1 MATEYRTETIF
12 TWGAPPL
19 KFGVGALD
27 ELGFDLGQM
36 GLSRVLIVTDEGVA
50 ATGVPQRAAESMQS
64 AGLKPTIFSGVH
76 VEPTDQ
82 SLREAAD
89 FARDTDWDGFVA
101 IGGGSSIDTAKAIN
115 LLTTNPG
122 DLMDYINKPVGGGK
136 APTQPLKPL
145 IAVPTT
151 AGTGSESTAM
161 CVLDVLALKVKTGI
175 SHPKLRP
182 VLAVVDPLTTLTV
195 PPHVTAS
202 TGLDVLC
209 HALESYTAR
218 HYESYARRRP
228 EQRAV
233 YVGNNPVS
241 DAFIEKALPLLS
253 RSFRRAVL
261 TGNDL
266 AARTD
271 MIMAASFAGMGFGNA
286 GVHLPHACAYPI
298 AGLVA
303 SPMAQTAIVSG
314 SQPGHSSRGET
325 PRTPPVRGYRPPDYP
340 QAEPMVPHGESV
352 SLTAPAAFRFTFPS
366 DPERH
371 LRAAA
376 LLDPRAA
383 DSGEPRERLPRAI
396 VSLMRD
402 IGMPNGIGAIGF
414 RDEDIPDLVEGTL
427 KQQRILSM
435 APRDVMPEDL
445 AAIFRNSIDNW

>member
-1 MATEYRTETIF
+1 MATQYRTETIF

-27 ELGFDLGQM
+27 EIGFDLGQM
-36 GLSRVLIVTDEGVA
+36 GLSRILIVTDEGVA
-50 ATGVPQRAAESMQS
+50 ATGIPLRAAESMQG
-64 AGLKPTIFSGVH
+64 AGLKPTLFTGVH

-82 SLREAAD
+82 SLREAVE

-122 DLMDYINKPVGGGK
+122 DLMDYINKPVGDGK
-136 APTQPLKPL
+136 APTAPLKPL

-161 CVLDVLALKVKTGI
+161 CILDVLALRVKTGI
-175 SHPKLRP
+175 SHPRLRP

-195 PPHVTAS
+195 PPHVTAA

-218 HYESYARRRP
+218 HYQSYARRLP

-233 YVGNNPVS
+233 YVGSNPVS

-271 MIMAASFAGMGFGNA
+271 MMMAASFAGMGFGNA

-303 SPMAQTAIVSG
+303 RHP
-314 SQPGHSSRGET
+314 SRGEN
-325 PRTPPVRGYRPPDYP
+325 PPDPPVRGYRPPDYP

-366 DPERH
+366 SPERH

-376 LLDPRAA
+376 LLDPGAA

-402 IGMPNGIGAIGF
+402 IGMPNGIGAVGF
-414 RDEDIPDLVEGTL
+414 ITGDIPDLVAGTV
-427 KQQRILSM
+427 KQQRILAM
-435 APRDVMPEDL
+435 APRDVTEEDL
-445 AAIFRNSIDNW
+445 AAIFRSSMDNW